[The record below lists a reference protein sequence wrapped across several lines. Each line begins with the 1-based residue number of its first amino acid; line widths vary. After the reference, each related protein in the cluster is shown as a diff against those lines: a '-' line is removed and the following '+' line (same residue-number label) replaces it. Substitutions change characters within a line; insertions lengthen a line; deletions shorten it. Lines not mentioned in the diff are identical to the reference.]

1 MIRGKKMSGDCG
13 CGADQ
18 KFDGTSPAY
27 KRILIVI
34 IVINLG
40 MFFVELFGGL
50 AAGSMALLA
59 DSLDFLGDSATYTIS
74 LIVIGMPLAV
84 RAKAGL
90 FKGISLFAI
99 AAWVLGSTFY
109 RVFIEGVPEALTM
122 GAIGVAA
129 FAANV
134 ISAVLLL
141 KYKDGDSNV
150 RSVWLCSRNDAIGNL
165 AVILAASGIAA
176 TDAAWPDLLVAGI
189 MGSLFIHSATK
200 IVQQSWKELS
210 EEKQRQNTASDN
222 CS

>member
-1 MIRGKKMSGDCG
+1 MSGSCG
-13 CGADQ
+13 CGSDQ
-18 KFDGTSPAY
+18 NFDGSSPAY
-27 KRILIVI
+27 KRVLMVI
-34 IVINLG
+34 IAINFG
-40 MFFVELFGGL
+40 MFFVEFFGGL
-50 AAGSMALLA
+50 ASGSMALLA

-90 FKGISLFAI
+90 FKGVSLFAI

-109 RVFIEGVPEALTM
+109 RVFVEGVPEALTM

-141 KYKDGDSNV
+141 KYRDGDSNV

-165 AVILAASGIAA
+165 AVIVAASGIAA
-176 TDAAWPDLLVAGI
+176 TDSAWPDLVVAGI
-189 MGSLFIHSATK
+189 MGSLFIHSATR

-210 EEKQRQNTASDN
+210 EEKQRQNTANDS
-222 CS
+222 CSESL

>member
-1 MIRGKKMSGDCG
+1 MSGDCG
-13 CGADQ
+13 CSANQ
-18 KFDGTSPAY
+18 SFDGTSTAY

-34 IVINLG
+34 IAINLG

>member
-1 MIRGKKMSGDCG
+1 MSGECG
-13 CGADQ
+13 CGANQ
-18 KFDGTSPAY
+18 NFDGSSPAY
-27 KRILIVI
+27 KRVLMI
-34 IVINLG
+34 IIAINFG

-50 AAGSMALLA
+50 ASGSMALLA

-90 FKGISLFAI
+90 FKGISLFVI
-99 AAWVLGSTFY
+99 AAWVLGSTVY
-109 RVFIEGVPEALTM
+109 RVFVEGVPEALTM
-122 GAIGVAA
+122 GAISIAA

-165 AVILAASGIAA
+165 AVIVAASGIAA

-189 MGSLFIHSATK
+189 MGSLFIHSATR
-200 IVQQSWKELS
+200 IVQQSWQELS
-210 EEKQRQNTASDN
+210 LEKLRQTGSGDK
-222 CS
+222 CGKSL

>member
-1 MIRGKKMSGDCG
+1 MSGECG

-18 KFDGTSPAY
+18 NFDGTSPAY
-27 KRILIVI
+27 KRILVVI
-34 IVINLG
+34 IAINFG
-40 MFFVELFGGL
+40 MFFVEVFGGL

-109 RVFIEGVPEALTM
+109 RVFIDGVPEPLTM
-122 GAIGVAA
+122 GAIGIAA

-134 ISAVLLL
+134 ISAVLLM

-222 CS
+222 CSESL

>member
-1 MIRGKKMSGDCG
+1 MSGDCG
-13 CGADQ
+13 CSANQ
-18 KFDGTSPAY
+18 SFDGRSPAY

-34 IVINLG
+34 IAINLG

-200 IVQQSWKELS
+200 IVQQSWRELS
-210 EEKQRQNTASDN
+210 EERQRQNTGSDN
-222 CS
+222 CRENL

>member
-1 MIRGKKMSGDCG
+1 MSGDCG
-13 CGADQ
+13 CSANQ
-18 KFDGTSPAY
+18 NFDGTSPAY

-34 IVINLG
+34 IAINLG

-90 FKGISLFAI
+90 FKGVSLFAI

-134 ISAVLLL
+134 VSAVLLL

-189 MGSLFIHSATK
+189 MGSLFIHSATR

-210 EEKQRQNTASDN
+210 QEKQRQNTASDN
-222 CS
+222 CSESL

>member
-1 MIRGKKMSGDCG
+1 MSGDCG
-13 CGADQ
+13 CGANQ
-18 KFDGTSPAY
+18 NFDGSSPAY
-27 KRILIVI
+27 KRVLMVI
-34 IVINLG
+34 IAINFG
-40 MFFVELFGGL
+40 MFFVEFFGGL
-50 AAGSMALLA
+50 ASGSVALLA

-74 LIVIGMPLAV
+74 LIVIGMPIAV

-210 EEKQRQNTASDN
+210 EERQQQNTASDS
-222 CS
+222 CSESL

>member
-1 MIRGKKMSGDCG
+1 MSGDCG
-13 CGADQ
+13 CGATQ
-18 KFDGTSPAY
+18 NFDGSSPAY
-27 KRILIVI
+27 KRVLMVI
-34 IVINLG
+34 IAVNFG
-40 MFFVELFGGL
+40 MFFVEFFGGL
-50 AAGSMALLA
+50 ASGSMALLA

-90 FKGISLFAI
+90 FKGVSLFAI

-109 RVFIEGVPEALTM
+109 RVFVEGVPEALTM

-176 TDAAWPDLLVAGI
+176 TDTAWLDLLVAGI
-189 MGSLFIHSATK
+189 MGSLFIHSATR
-200 IVQQSWKELS
+200 IVQQSWAELS
-210 EEKQRQNTASDN
+210 KERQRQNAASDN
-222 CS
+222 CSENL